1 MTESEFYKKHIRIWS
16 MYLRYE
22 DVHFVS
28 YLKHNNIELNNLI
41 EMYNEYSDE
50 IDYSCELIVPNN
62 IDNICD
68 LYDSLKDFIEN
79 MYDYN
84 HYFNKSDE
92 YIYAQGDGL
101 ISTKSE
107 MQVIE
112 IILSK
117 MDDMF
122 NI

>member
-92 YIYAQGDGL
+92 YIYAQEDGL
-101 ISTKSE
+101 ISTKSKNE
-107 MQVIE
+107 IIE

>member
-1 MTESEFYKKHIRIWS
+1 MF
-16 MYLRYE
+16 
-22 DVHFVS
+22 
-28 YLKHNNIELNNLI
+28 
-41 EMYNEYSDE
+41 NEYSDE

-68 LYDSLKDFIEN
+68 LYDSLEDFIEN

-92 YIYAQGDGL
+92 YIYAQEDGL